1 MRFTAWFFA
10 ILIVPATCL
19 AQFKNILID
28 DSTEGRPPCEPT
40 ISISRKDPSVLV
52 AGSILNR
59 YYYSADGGH
68 TWAKGE
74 LESSYGVWGDPVIIN
89 DKKGHFY
96 YFHLSDPTGKN
107 WASEEI
113 LDRIVVQKSKDNGR
127 TWSNG
132 SYFGHNPPKDQDK
145 PWAAVDRQKNILYAT
160 WTQFDKYGSKDPNDK
175 SNILFSKSKNGG
187 KSWSKPVQL
196 NQFSGDCVDGSTT
209 TEGAVPA
216 VGLNGRLF
224 VAWSLNEKIYFDRSY
239 DGGVT
244 WLNNDLVV
252 ATQPGGWKFTVP
264 GVNRTNGM
272 PVVACDVS
280 GGPFSGTI
288 YVNWADQ
295 RNGPDDTDIWISR
308 SRNNGDNWSEP
319 IRVNTDGAGKH
330 QFLTWMAVD
339 QASGA
344 LFVVFYDRRDH
355 EGNETDVYLAY
366 SLDGGASFKNVKISE
381 EPFTPEDETFF
392 GDYNNID
399 VHKGLITPIWTRMD
413 NGKTSVWTS
422 IIRIED
428 LVPEWQKEKSKKE
441 QKAEK
446 KASKS
451 EK

>member
-1 MRFTAWFFA
+1 
-10 ILIVPATCL
+10 
-19 AQFKNILID
+19 
-28 DSTEGRPPCEPT
+28 
-40 ISISRKDPSVLV
+40 
-52 AGSILNR
+52 
-59 YYYSADGGH
+59 
-68 TWAKGE
+68 
-74 LESSYGVWGDPVIIN
+74 
-89 DKKGHFY
+89 
-96 YFHLSDPTGKN
+96 
-107 WASEEI
+107 
-113 LDRIVVQKSKDNGR
+113 VQKSKDNGR

-187 KSWSKPVQL
+187 KSWSKPMQL
-196 NQFSGDCVDGSTT
+196 NQFSGDCADGSNT

-216 VGLNGRLF
+216 VGPNGKLY
-224 VAWSLNEKIYFDRSY
+224 VAWSWNEKIYFDRSF
-239 DGGVT
+239 DGGAT

-252 ATQPGGWKFTVP
+252 ADQPGGWKFSVP

-272 PVVACDVS
+272 PVVACDIS
-280 GGPFSGTI
+280 GGPFHGTI

-381 EPFTPEDETFF
+381 EPFTPEDGTFF

-446 KASKS
+446 KASKG